1 MYLNY
6 WLLTVWAV
14 ILYQSCLQISCVS
27 ASDQYHIQ
35 TDEGPE
41 RYFRF
46 QTNNGQFRKE
56 KRLQDGTVIGTEAW
70 IDAAGYLR
78 LKDYIADKQGY
89 RILKSK
95 VTYVGQGTDIQDAI
109 KSTKSVPAQSG
120 VLVDGKNGIHSS
132 GRPNSISHDGG
143 SSKLYSPPV
152 AVTPAPTLATITTTE
167 KPILGYLSPAEAG
180 KLEKT
185 PYLGFDHY
193 PNEVPA
199 DAGSKRRYPTRDSY
213 EELNERPGLVVPSI
227 EMAPPLETRRRRPI
241 RPIAIAPVNHAPIS
255 ANDLG
260 KNTGYHYSTPAPFA
274 TAAAPKAGYYYGPAQ
289 TQSAP
294 TQPPQSLPYDVNAL
308 EGLLPPLPPLYQ
320 RQRVPLSPHGYGTR
334 LVAPEYNDVTVT
346 RNGYRYVLPHQYH
359 EEEQLS
365 DSKKAGSFGYVD
377 PFGIRR
383 VVYYN
388 ASPQKGFIHR
398 NHNQYVGLG
407 ATPYDEPQPQSQSG
421 DDV

>member
-1 MYLNY
+1 MYLSY

-14 ILYQSCLQISCVS
+14 ILYLTCLEISS
-27 ASDQYHIQ
+27 TTASDQYHIQ

-120 VLVDGKNGIHSS
+120 VLVDGKNGLHSS
-132 GRPNSISHDGG
+132 GRPNSITNEG
-143 SSKLYSPPV
+143 SNAKLYSPSLQ
-152 AVTPAPTLATITTTE
+152 TPAPTLATVTTTE

-193 PNEVPA
+193 PNEVPL
-199 DAGSKRRYPTRDSY
+199 DSSSSSGKRRYPLRENH
-213 EELNERPGLVVPSI
+213 EEFNERPAVALPSL
-227 EMAPPLETRRRRPI
+227 EMAPPRETRRRRPI
-241 RPIAIAPVNHAPIS
+241 RPIAVAPANPTPIAG
-255 ANDLG
+255 NDLG
-260 KNTGYHYSTPAPFA
+260 KSTGYHYSTPAPFV
-274 TAAAPKAGYYYGPAQ
+274 TAAPKTGYYYSPAQ
-289 TQSAP
+289 QVPSTPA
-294 TQPPQSLPYDVNAL
+294 QPPQPLPYDVNAL

-320 RQRVPLSPHGYGTR
+320 RQRIPLTPHGYGTR

-346 RNGYRYVLPHQYH
+346 RNGFRYVLPHQYH
-359 EEEQLS
+359 EEEQLNE
-365 DSKKAGSFGYVD
+365 SKKAGSFGYVD

-407 ATPYDEPQPQSQSG
+407 ATPYDEPQPESQSE
-421 DDV
+421 V

>member
-1 MYLNY
+1 MNSNY
-6 WLLTVWAV
+6 WRRLLAVWALLICTV
-14 ILYQSCLQISCVS
+14 YLEIPRVT

-89 RILKSK
+89 RILKNK
-95 VTYVGQGTDIQDAI
+95 VLYVGQGTAIEDAI
-109 KSTKSVPAQSG
+109 KSTKSIPAQSG
-120 VLVDGKNGIHSS
+120 ILVDGKNGLHGSSRANSISSDSSS
-132 GRPNSISHDGG
+132 GR
-143 SSKLYSPPV
+143 LYVPV
-152 AVTPAPTLATITTTE
+152 RQTPAPTAVPTTTE
-167 KPILGYLSPAEAG
+167 KPILGYISPAEAG
-180 KLEKT
+180 KLDQT

-193 PNEVPA
+193 PNEKPSE
-199 DAGSKRRYPTRDSY
+199 DHNSSHEGDQLSPQNP
-213 EELNERPGLVVPSI
+213 LIVVPSI
-227 EMAPPLETRRRRPI
+227 EMAPPVESRRRRPI
-241 RPIAIAPVNHAPIS
+241 RPIAIAPINPAPIS
-255 ANDLG
+255 ANDVG
-260 KNTGYHYSTPAPFA
+260 RSADSGYHYSTPAPFV
-274 TAAAPKAGYYYGPAQ
+274 TAAPKAGYYYGPASVS
-289 TQSAP
+289 QSHNH
-294 TQPPQSLPYDVNAL
+294 PPQSLPYDVNAL
-308 EGLLPPLPPLYQ
+308 EGGLLPPLPPLYQ
-320 RQRVPLSPHGYGTR
+320 RRRVPVAQGGYGTR

-346 RNGYRYVLPHQYH
+346 RNGFRYVLPHQYH
-359 EEEQLS
+359 EEEQLNE
-365 DSKKAGSFGYVD
+365 SKKAGSFGYVD

-407 ATPYDEPQPQSQSG
+407 ATPYDEPQPQAEAQTQSE
-421 DDV
+421 V

>member
-14 ILYQSCLQISCVS
+14 ILYQTCLEISCIT

-95 VTYVGQGTDIQDAI
+95 VTYVGQGADIQDAI

-132 GRPNSISHDGG
+132 SRPNSISNDGT
-143 SSKLYSPPV
+143 SAKLYSPPLQ
-152 AVTPAPTLATITTTE
+152 TPAPTLVATVTTTE
-167 KPILGYLSPAEAG
+167 KPILGYLSPSESG

-193 PNEVPA
+193 PNEVPVET
-199 DAGSKRRYPTRDSY
+199 SKRRYPASNSH
-213 EELNERPGLVVPSI
+213 EELGEHSVVSIPSI

-241 RPIAIAPVNHAPIS
+241 RPIAIAPANPAPIA
-255 ANDLG
+255 ANELV
-260 KNTGYHYSTPAPFA
+260 KNTGYHYSTPAPFV
-274 TAAAPKAGYYYGPAQ
+274 TAAPKAGYYYGPAQ
-289 TQSAP
+289 SQSNPTQ
-294 TQPPQSLPYDVNAL
+294 QPPQSLPYDVNAL

-320 RQRVPLSPHGYGTR
+320 RQRVPLTPHGYGTR
-334 LVAPEYNDVTVT
+334 LTAPEYNDVTVT
-346 RNGYRYVLPHQYH
+346 RNGFRYVLPHQYH
-359 EEEQLS
+359 EEEQLNE
-365 DSKKAGSFGYVD
+365 SKKAGSFGYVD

-407 ATPYDEPQPQSQSG
+407 ATPYDEPQPEAQR
-421 DDV
+421 DV